1 MWQVWYRNASE
12 IKREHPAVTYLMLRS
27 HGIASGN
34 PIEVN
39 VLAGGRYVE
48 RLEHLQ
54 LLVVDV
60 LDLEATAMDQ
70 PRTVFELKPK
80 PNGTMRIPA
89 VHEVDERSAE
99 RHAFD
104 LEVQRCH
111 ASSRQRMAQQQRQPC
126 KHALA
131 AAVAPD
137 EQRERTDLEVLALGE
152 ALVALDGEVGQV
164 HGSGLTV
171 EDTVSLPRACGTPGM
186 PGRDDPLCFL
196 PSSEHCGPCGR
207 LRGRV
212 LRMIQLRFASPL
224 LSAVLASLALSCSD
238 DGLAGQADGEI
249 AGGTTAE
256 VASSSGSGDRGDA
269 SLGGD
274 SSGAS
279 ETSPADSAGAATVEV
294 SGDAFAFTLPGT
306 PYGLIDGATISI
318 LEQPD
323 QTTQTDAM
331 GHYVLPAVPAG
342 SEATLV
348 IEAEGFPLA
357 RTKTFTIPDS
367 GTLERV
373 TFQVPDDT
381 LFAALASLLV
391 IEVDP
396 AACQIVSTVTRVG
409 KSIYD
414 AGAHGEAGA
423 TVTLEPAI
431 PPEHGPVYFGA
442 DVIPDRSLTETSE
455 DGGVLYTN
463 VPVGTYVMRAHKDG
477 VVFEETTMKCEAG
490 VLVNASPPYGLQAL

>member
-1 MWQVWYRNASE
+1 MLGLHSSAPSYL
-12 IKREHPAVTYLMLRS
+12 AV
-27 HGIASGN
+27 
-34 PIEVN
+34 
-39 VLAGGRYVE
+39 
-48 RLEHLQ
+48 
-54 LLVVDV
+54 
-60 LDLEATAMDQ
+60 
-70 PRTVFELKPK
+70 
-80 PNGTMRIPA
+80 
-89 VHEVDERSAE
+89 
-99 RHAFD
+99 
-104 LEVQRCH
+104 
-111 ASSRQRMAQQQRQPC
+111 
-126 KHALA
+126 ALA
-131 AAVAPD
+131 
-137 EQRERTDLEVLALGE
+137 VL
-152 ALVALDGEVGQV
+152 
-164 HGSGLTV
+164 T
-171 EDTVSLPRACGTPGM
+171 
-186 PGRDDPLCFL
+186 
-196 PSSEHCGPCGR
+196 
-207 LRGRV
+207 
-212 LRMIQLRFASPL
+212 
-224 LSAVLASLALSCSD
+224 LSCSD
-238 DGLAGQADGEI
+238 DGLAGAPANEGGE
-249 AGGTTAE
+249 GTTGG
-256 VASSSGSGDRGDA
+256 VATGGSGQGSGD
-269 SLGGD
+269 
-274 SSGAS
+274 
-279 ETSPADSAGAATVEV
+279 PADDVGPFDGSTAAAETTAGEGGEAGAIEV

-323 QTTQTDAM
+323 QAAQTDAM
-331 GHYVLPAVPAG
+331 GHYVFPAVPGG

-381 LFAALASLLV
+381 LFAALASLLT

-431 PPEHGPVYFGA
+431 PAEHGPVYFGA
-442 DVIPDRSLTETSE
+442 DVIPDRDLTETSE

-477 VVFEETTMKCEAG
+477 VVFEEATMKCEAG